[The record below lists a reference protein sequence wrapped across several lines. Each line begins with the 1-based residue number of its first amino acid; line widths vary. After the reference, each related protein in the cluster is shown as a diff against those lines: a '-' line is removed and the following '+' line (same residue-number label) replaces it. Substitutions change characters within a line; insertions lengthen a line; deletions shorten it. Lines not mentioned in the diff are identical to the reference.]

1 MSYIEWDESYSV
13 HNPEIDKQHKEW
25 IAIYNNIH
33 DVMIGTKSSSLNEIT
48 TNSLNEMYDY
58 ARKHFQFE
66 ENYMSQLNYPN
77 LIEHRRIHRDFENLI
92 YTYIREI
99 KTGKTILNTSLIKVI
114 RNWLVE
120 HILTEDKKYTTFA
133 QVDSSL
139 DT

>member
-13 HNPEIDKQHKEW
+13 HNAEIDEQHKKW

-33 DVMIGTKSSSLNEIT
+33 AVMIGPGSSSLNEIT

-58 ARKHFQFE
+58 ARMHFQFE
-66 ENYMSQLNYPN
+66 ENYLAQLNYPN
-77 LIEHRRIHRDFENLI
+77 LIEHRRIHRDFENKI
-92 YTYIREI
+92 YMYIREI
-99 KTGKTILNTSLIKVI
+99 KAGKTMLNTSLIKVI

-120 HILTEDKKYTTFA
+120 HILREDKKYATFA
-133 QVDSSL
+133 QGDSSQ